1 MELTQEQQTTGMLY
15 AINGAEFSYSD
26 WHKGETLVERHGLI
40 RPTFTLIHNNHE
52 IAYLEW
58 RRARAGIYKAR
69 DLELALQI
77 GLMARCIK
85 ATDEH
90 SRISTMQIHS
100 PISPKRPKMTIS
112 LSDSDTF
119 SIYEKQNH
127 FVYSLCITKD
137 HYVNHLLEIELTKR
151 HKTIARINVPALMRW
166 EAHHFHH
173 LLSLVMSWIA
183 FSYEH
188 GIYGVHRSNFTHG
201 RVALGRW

>member
-1 MELTQEQQTTGMLY
+1 MDLTEGQKTTEVLH

-40 RPTFTLIHNNHE
+40 RPTFTLIHDNSE

-69 DLELALQI
+69 DLELDLQV
-77 GLMARCIK
+77 GLMARRIK
-85 ATDEH
+85 ATDER
-90 SRISTMQIHS
+90 SRISTMEIRS
-100 PISPKRPKMTIS
+100 PVSTKRPKMTIA
-112 LSDSDTF
+112 LSDSDKF
-119 SIYEKQNH
+119 SVYEKRIAGTH
-127 FVYSLCITKD
+127 SLHITKE
-137 HYVNHLLEIELTKR
+137 HYINNLMDVEFIEKR
-151 HKTIARINVPALMRW
+151 KTIARINIPALMRW

-173 LLSLVMSWIA
+173 LLSLVMSWMA

-201 RVALGRW
+201 RIASGRW